1 MKTTSPWQIL
11 LIKTWHSLHLQRQ
24 GHLNTGTL
32 YRYNSKSYKFV
43 SNYFDWHY
51 LLIRR
56 RYESTRITSGIE
68 NFVEMQLFRNLFN
81 PFFYTFSG
89 QFRLTVF
96 VDSQTDKVV
105 VICQTFDASN
115 DSPQLASDQRWLH
128 RAVQ

>member
-1 MKTTSPWQIL
+1 MRIIIELPRLNENHKSLANIVNKNVAQLTFTTARPLEHRDIVQVQQQKLQIC
-11 LIKTWHSLHLQRQ
+11 
-24 GHLNTGTL
+24 
-32 YRYNSKSYKFV
+32 

-51 LLIRR
+51 LLIRVDMSLR
-56 RYESTRITSGIE
+56 RITSGIE

-105 VICQTFDASN
+105 VISQTF
-115 DSPQLASDQRWLH
+115 
-128 RAVQ
+128 

>member
-1 MKTTSPWQIL
+1 MRIIIELPRLNENHKSLANIVNKNVAQLTFTTARPLEHRDIVQVQQQKLQIC
-11 LIKTWHSLHLQRQ
+11 
-24 GHLNTGTL
+24 
-32 YRYNSKSYKFV
+32 

-56 RYESTRITSGIE
+56 RHESTRITSGIE

-105 VICQTFDASN
+105 VISQTF
-115 DSPQLASDQRWLH
+115 
-128 RAVQ
+128 

>member
-1 MKTTSPWQIL
+1 MRIIIELPRLNENHKSLANIVNKNVAQLTFTTARPLEHRDIVQVQQQKLQIC
-11 LIKTWHSLHLQRQ
+11 
-24 GHLNTGTL
+24 
-32 YRYNSKSYKFV
+32 

-56 RYESTRITSGIE
+56 SMSLRRITSGIE

-89 QFRLTVF
+89 QFRLTIF

-105 VICQTFDASN
+105 IISQTF
-115 DSPQLASDQRWLH
+115 
-128 RAVQ
+128 